1 MYSPRTR
8 DSKNFGILIMMEIR
22 TTGTTYLNNRR
33 LFTKRN
39 NDEIMQIPLK
49 WLNIILEV
57 YRFN

>member
-39 NDEIMQIPLK
+39 NNGMIQIPLK
-49 WLNIILEV
+49 WQIILEA